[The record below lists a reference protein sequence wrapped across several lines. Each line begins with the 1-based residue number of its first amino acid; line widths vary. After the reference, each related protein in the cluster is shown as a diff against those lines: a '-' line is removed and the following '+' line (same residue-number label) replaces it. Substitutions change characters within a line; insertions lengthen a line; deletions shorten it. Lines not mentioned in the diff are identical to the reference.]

1 VLSRI
6 TPQSFCWNFFRE
18 RAKLIT
24 YFTKG
29 TQPLFLR
36 TLDGGWIIQA
46 VMQPG
51 TLKR

>member
-1 VLSRI
+1 L
-6 TPQSFCWNFFRE
+6 RE
-18 RAKLIT
+18 LFQVTRELIT

-46 VMQPG
+46 VM
-51 TLKR
+51 